1 MSDNSEKVND
11 LKKILRNKLEIEEKL
26 RCALEISNLGIWE
39 WNLKTNIVILS
50 DEIFDIT
57 GFDKRKF
64 NNSMPQII
72 DEIIHDSSKIKFK
85 NSINLASGK
94 GIISNKTYRI
104 NNKEKKQC
112 WVKVYSRLLL
122 DENGDPFKIVGTLS
136 DVTEEVLIKKDLS
149 YNLRFF
155 ESLLEVLPNPIF
167 YKDKDGKYK
176 FCNKAFLDSLGFKR
190 EEIIGKGVYDIAPKN
205 LADIYFNADNKLMNE
220 RGFQTY
226 QSSVLYSDG
235 TMHEVI
241 FSKAVHEDPN
251 GGLLGLVGIM
261 QDITENRKYE
271 KKLKMLYELKDV
283 FLEIN
288 KEIYLYKNEEDF
300 FTCIQNRLQKVFKKC
315 KQSTVLKV
323 NDNETVNILCS
334 KGYVLDEVADFSMK
348 LKESFIW
355 TDTKGDF
362 TKAHIIKNVPKYFTN
377 EYRRVP
383 KLISGETVYEA
394 LIIPIYIEERL
405 KWIISLDSSEENAYT
420 EIDRIVADY
429 VSEELPIMYNL
440 FSMHQKT
447 LFCSRYD
454 GLTKLMNRRYFDSI
468 LNDKINTG
476 IKNGLKFAIVAFD
489 LDQLKVVNDSF
500 GHDAGDKYITLF
512 SKMLK
517 ECLNYNNNIGRIGGD
532 EFTAIVE
539 FLDIDEIYN
548 KIHDFQN
555 EFSKKIIIKKKI
567 KFSGSFSF
575 GFAKFPEDST
585 SKEELVKIADQNM
598 YMNKK
603 RNRGKKIINE
613 Y

>member
-1 MSDNSEKVND
+1 MGDNSEKVND

-39 WNLKTNIVILS
+39 WNLKTNFVTLS

-122 DENGDPFKIVGTLS
+122 DENGNPLKIVGTLM

-300 FTCIQNRLQKVFKKC
+300 FTCIQNRLQKVFRKC

-334 KGYVLDEVADFSMK
+334 KGYVLDEVADFSM
-348 LKESFIW
+348 
-355 TDTKGDF
+355 
-362 TKAHIIKNVPKYFTN
+362 
-377 EYRRVP
+377 
-383 KLISGETVYEA
+383 
-394 LIIPIYIEERL
+394 
-405 KWIISLDSSEENAYT
+405 
-420 EIDRIVADY
+420 
-429 VSEELPIMYNL
+429 
-440 FSMHQKT
+440 
-447 LFCSRYD
+447 
-454 GLTKLMNRRYFDSI
+454 
-468 LNDKINTG
+468 
-476 IKNGLKFAIVAFD
+476 
-489 LDQLKVVNDSF
+489 
-500 GHDAGDKYITLF
+500 
-512 SKMLK
+512 
-517 ECLNYNNNIGRIGGD
+517 
-532 EFTAIVE
+532 
-539 FLDIDEIYN
+539 
-548 KIHDFQN
+548 
-555 EFSKKIIIKKKI
+555 
-567 KFSGSFSF
+567 
-575 GFAKFPEDST
+575 
-585 SKEELVKIADQNM
+585 
-598 YMNKK
+598 
-603 RNRGKKIINE
+603 
-613 Y
+613 